1 MTRLFGDKS
10 EEEEAT
16 AKRTKVEEVSCQPV
30 EAAGLDPGQTKRQE
44 EIKACQ
50 VFQMKMVT
58 QLAAATRDFIGEEHF
73 KELTECQAG
82 LATNSIFFCFLF
94 VKKH

>member
-16 AKRTKVEEVSCQPV
+16 AKRTKVEEASCQPV
-30 EAAGLDPGQTKRQE
+30 EAGLDPGQTKRQE

-50 VFQMKMVT
+50 EFQMKMVT

-94 VKKH
+94 VKNH